1 MNQMD
6 SWKVDDIVTVPAK
19 RGGHRVWRV
28 IGIFLGGES
37 QEDVVEL
44 ETLDLAPNGRM
55 LVPYELLNMSIG
67 ARKC

>member
-1 MNQMD
+1 MD
-6 SWKVDDIVTVPAK
+6 TWKVDDIVTVPAK

-28 IGIFLGGES
+28 IGIFFGGES

-44 ETLDLAPNGRM
+44 ETLDLVPNTQGRM
-55 LVPYELLNMSIG
+55 LVPRELLNMSIG

>member
-1 MNQMD
+1 MD

-44 ETLDLAPNGRM
+44 ETLDLAPNTQGRL
-55 LVPYELLNMSIG
+55 LVPYGLLNMSIG